1 MEGGQFAFTSES
13 EAPEPYSSRFP
24 LEGKSN
30 EHPTSEALRVLESP
44 AVLIQRYVPEAP
56 EEDEESEGTP
66 RGQDLKEAYIQL
78 IQGVQEWHDG
88 CVYRGE
94 FGLDMKLGYGEF
106 TWPTGE
112 AYRGQFFRDHRHG
125 VGTYTWPDGSSFTGM
140 FYLSRR
146 DGYGTMFMK
155 TRLFKVTAGP
165 CSAPGLR
172 GVGAAQPQGR
182 DFCWFG
188 ARPCAYEQQ
197 ACFGLYRADERFG
210 PGVET
215 YPDGS
220 QDVGLWFREHLI
232 KLCSELPSSFS
243 LRDYPEFSAFLTH
256 APARVC
262 LLEDR
267 PFWDL
272 NEERDPFFYEYKRF
286 LLDDSL
292 TLPPEMHV
300 YSTDNCHLPVPH
312 SFREE
317 LDSRIFVN
325 DIPPFVE
332 DGEPWFIT
340 NETPLLVRIQKQAYK
355 FRNKKAHT
363 SWNMGAILEGRRRG
377 FARRGPLERL
387 AKGMILK
394 AEEGDYNWVY
404 GILRDSLAS
413 ADVADAKG
421 YTALAAAAVHCH
433 DDIIGL
439 LLDCGADVN
448 KSTDEGLT
456 PLSMCFLL
464 HYPSACFKANI
475 AERTVPEPQDPAKSL
490 IIRNL
495 SFLFPEMSVE
505 SPYREVRGPSQD
517 SPEPKQLLH
526 VLGREDDGH
535 LRGIRPSL
543 ESIAKKSSHGG
554 SVGEAEKGLE
564 DVAEDLDRSSLCSS
578 ETDFESDISVYNY
591 SVVPS
596 RGIVEKTAQ
605 AHSLLKGS
613 SLDATSSDQETVR
626 RLALSMTTRRNR
638 WLTIKLLLRRGADP
652 NLCRVPMQ
660 VLFFAVKAADVDGVR
675 LLLESRART
684 DIRFPPQLRYRCC
697 LHGQVSKAEDSG
709 VGVTPSGAFLLMCTA
724 VTLGALTPLHIAAA
738 LPGEEG
744 VQITELLLHAITD
757 VDAQAA
763 DQDSE
768 YRAGKLD
775 LPSSSLK
782 LNNEPGPPSTYY
794 SARTSLPQEGGRTA
808 LHVACERED
817 DSKCARDIVR
827 LLLSHRANPNTLWS
841 GHSPLSLS
849 IASGNDLIV
858 KELLSRGADPNLPL
872 TKGLGSALC
881 VACDLT
887 YEHKRSIDGRL
898 ALIDRLL
905 HHGADILEPV
915 TLTQGDKVAVGTAV
929 DYGYF
934 KFFQDR
940 KIAHCPFHALMPAE
954 RETFLARKRLLE
966 YLGFQ
971 LRRAVLAKES
981 QWDAKMLYLSKRA
994 ELIPSHRMKK
1004 KGGTLPRALDT
1015 EEHAEERELIPFF
1028 KFCYQCGRS
1037 VGVRLSPCAH
1047 CYGILTCGKYCK
1059 TRAWADFHRKDCGS
1073 ILAVGSWVAGS
1084 CFGSSSG
1091 PGVYSEPLSLD
1102 RDGRSGYRG
1111 QENPAEPRP
1120 LFCEARTH
1128 LFQNTEDSQKP
1139 PRQLHR
1145 KPVVLLVRKGPVHSN
1160 YSQE

>member
-155 TRLFKVTAGP
+155 TRLFK
-165 CSAPGLR
+165 
-172 GVGAAQPQGR
+172 
-182 DFCWFG
+182 
-188 ARPCAYEQQ
+188 
-197 ACFGLYRADERFG
+197 GLYRADERFG

-684 DIRFPPQLRYRCC
+684 DIRFPPQL
-697 LHGQVSKAEDSG
+697 
-709 VGVTPSGAFLLMCTA
+709 
-724 VTLGALTPLHIAAA
+724 GALTPLHIAAA

-1073 ILAVGSWVAGS
+1073 ILAV
-1084 CFGSSSG
+1084 
-1091 PGVYSEPLSLD
+1091 
-1102 RDGRSGYRG
+1102 
-1111 QENPAEPRP
+1111 
-1120 LFCEARTH
+1120 ARTH